1 MKRTIITSYARTAIG
16 TFLGSLREVPVEVL
30 GAIAIQGAMRRS
42 NLGNDQVDEV
52 IMGHALPSGEAANI
66 GRVCLLLAGLT
77 ETTPGYT
84 VCRMCGSGIQAI
96 VSAMY
101 EIQMG
106 DAEIVVAGG
115 TENLSRV
122 PYYLPLSVRYQGL
135 RNLNY
140 ELLCANQRHSE
151 TAQPPSMYPGL
162 NMGLTGENVAERC
175 QISRQDQDLFSLE
188 SHRKAI
194 AAIKR
199 GRFAEEIVPVEIKQR
214 KGPSITFE
222 VDEHPRENTSLD
234 ALAGLRPAFK
244 KDGTL
249 TAGNSSGVNDG
260 AAALVVMSE
269 DKGKELGLKPL
280 AYVVSYAVTALDPR
294 VMGLGPVSAIHKLLK
309 KTGLRLEDID
319 LFEINEAFA
328 GQILGCLKE
337 LGMYMGTPLYERLN
351 VNGGAVAL
359 GHPVGM
365 TGARLAGTLALELRH
380 RHLRYGIAS
389 ACIGGGQGIALLIEN
404 AG

>member
-16 TFLGSLREVPVEVL
+16 TFLGSLKEVPVEAL

-42 NLGNDQVDEV
+42 GLGNDQVDEV

-66 GRVCLLLAGLT
+66 GRVCLLLAGLS
-77 ETTPGYT
+77 ETTPGFT

-96 VSAMY
+96 VSAMH
-101 EIQMG
+101 EIQTEN
-106 DAEIVVAGG
+106 AEIVIAGG

-122 PYYLPLSVRYQGL
+122 PYYLPLSVRYQGF
-135 RNLNY
+135 RNLNS

-188 SHRKAI
+188 SHRKAT
-194 AAIKR
+194 AAIR
-199 GRFAEEIVPVEIKQR
+199 SGRLAEEIVPVEITQR
-214 KGPSITFE
+214 KGPAVTVQ
-222 VDEHPRENTSLD
+222 VDEHPRQDTSLE
-234 ALAGLRPAFK
+234 ALARLRPAFK

-269 DKGKELGLKPL
+269 GKGQELGLRPL
-280 AYVVSYAVTALDPR
+280 AYVVNYAVTALDPR
-294 VMGLGPVSAIHKLLK
+294 IMGLGPVSAIQKLLK
-309 KTGLRLEDID
+309 KAGLQLQDID

-337 LGMYMGTPLYERLN
+337 LGMYMGTPLYERVN

-365 TGARLAGTLALELRH
+365 TGARLTGTLAYELR
-380 RHLRYGIAS
+380 RRNLRYGIAS
-389 ACIGGGQGIALLIEN
+389 ACIGGGMGIALLIEN
-404 AG
+404 SN

>member
-1 MKRTIITSYARTAIG
+1 MKKTIITSYARTAIG
-16 TFLGSLREVPVEVL
+16 TFLGSLKEVPVEFL
-30 GAIAIQGAMRRS
+30 GATAIQGALQRS
-42 NLGNDQVDEV
+42 NLSKGQVDEV

-66 GRVCLLLAGLT
+66 ARVSLLLAGLT
-77 ETTPGYT
+77 EETPGFT
-84 VCRMCGSGIQAI
+84 VCRMCGSGIQAL
-96 VSAMY
+96 VSAMQ
-101 EIQMG
+101 EIQTG
-106 DAEIVVAGG
+106 NAEIVIAGG

-135 RNLNY
+135 KNLNY

-151 TAQPPSMYPGL
+151 TAQPPSIYPGL
-162 NMGLTGENVAERC
+162 NMGLTGENVAEHC
-175 QISRQDQDLFSLE
+175 QISRQDQDLFALE

-194 AAIKR
+194 AAIKS
-199 GRFAEEIVPVEIKQR
+199 GRFAEEIVSVEIKQK
-214 KGPSITFE
+214 KGPAITFE
-222 VDEHPRENTSLD
+222 VDEHPREDTSLE
-234 ALAGLRPAFK
+234 ALARLKPAFK
-244 KDGTL
+244 KEGTL
-249 TAGNSSGVNDG
+249 TAGNSSGINDG

-280 AYVVSYAVTALDPR
+280 VYVIDYAVTGLDPR
-294 VMGLGPVSAIHKLLK
+294 VMGLGPVSAISKLLK
-309 KTGLRLEDID
+309 KTNLQLQDID

-365 TGARLAGTLALELRH
+365 TGARLTGTLAYELRH
-380 RHLRYGIAS
+380 RNLRYGIAS
-389 ACIGGGQGIALLIEN
+389 ACIGGGMGIALLIEN
-404 AG
+404 AS